1 MGEIMKIT
9 NIYNILLATGFVFSL
24 VTSQIVAA
32 ATITTSLGNTAH
44 GFVDGSSL
52 AVIGDVDVAQAAS
65 TDGSPFNLSIGVDS
79 SLFGADFSTN
89 WTFIYGAISDTILS
103 ASLTIGIYDHDS
115 SASGSQLASYG
126 IDGNDLTTTLDSL
139 FEAGGGAADAQYNEY
154 TIALGAGLF
163 SDLADGSSLVSL
175 ALQGNGLVPVLFVG
189 GFQET
194 STNGANLIFSTL
206 TIETE
211 DAQTVPEPG
220 SLVLVSLGFLLLG
233 IIYRRREFQRV

>member
-1 MGEIMKIT
+1 
-9 NIYNILLATGFVFSL
+9 
-24 VTSQIVAA
+24 
-32 ATITTSLGNTAH
+32 
-44 GFVDGSSL
+44 
-52 AVIGDVDVAQAAS
+52 
-65 TDGSPFNLSIGVDS
+65 
-79 SLFGADFSTN
+79 
-89 WTFIYGAISDTILS
+89 
-103 ASLTIGIYDHDS
+103 
-115 SASGSQLASYG
+115 
-126 IDGNDLTTTLDSL
+126 L

-175 ALQGNGLVPVLFVG
+175 ALQGRGLVPDLFGG

-220 SLVLVSLGFLLLG
+220 SLVLASLGFLLLG
-233 IIYRRREFQRV
+233 IIYRRREFQGV